1 MYFIDKKFQTKNGPM
16 FIGKNTFLFE
26 QVNRLITNEYDVVK
40 INCKGV
46 LFMYPNHLHL
56 YYNIPYSQDAN
67 LFATPIQ
74 DDYYSTLDPRQFGGF
89 QPPTAPPPG
98 HHAPEEGPPTLPPPS
113 VVPQQTHQAGAYAVD
128 PGSMI
133 SCLHRYTYVWLR
145 GREQFWFYPTF
156 IGRNSVSGYRWTG
169 HRWVNYGISLRQI
182 QSFTCV

>member
-1 MYFIDKKFQTKNGPM
+1 MNSS
-16 FIGKNTFLFE
+16 
-26 QVNRLITNEYDVVK
+26 
-40 INCKGV
+40 
-46 LFMYPNHLHL
+46 HLHL
-56 YYNIPYSQDAN
+56 YYNIPYSQDAY
-67 LFATPIQ
+67 LSASPFQT
-74 DDYYSTLDPRQFGGF
+74 DYYSPLDSRQFGVS

-98 HHAPEEGPPTLPPPS
+98 HHAPPGPPHGHHDPEAGPPTSPPPS
-113 VVPQQTHQAGAYAVD
+113 VVPQQMHQAGAYAVD